1 MDKHTFLSRNIW
13 TAFHLKKK
21 KKNTQN
27 IYLKLHEI
35 FDE

>member
-21 KKNTQN
+21 KNTQN